1 MLRGAWSG
9 GRGRRGA
16 IAGASAVVLGL
27 GGLLA
32 ACGGDGRD
40 GYVATG
46 AAGGGPEKGPG
57 KGVGPSGDVE
67 FVPLDGKPS
76 GKPPGTGSGKAGR
89 GAADGSGGGR
99 GGSGD
104 KGRSSGGSSSG
115 GGSSGADGPE
125 GKSPGG
131 GTSSGSPDASSG
143 PSTGHGGDDGSGDS
157 DGGDT
162 PRPGPPSG
170 TTPAPST
177 PPKPKPNPKPKP
189 PTPATLKVG
198 APRREA
204 ADKRWCEDVTLTFR
218 NTGGTSVRSGSVT
231 LGTHIIGALGVDWG
245 TVEATRKLPAPIRAG
260 RTVRKT
266 WPICVDWWRVPLGMR
281 IETRDV
287 DVRWK

>member
-1 MLRGAWSG
+1 M
-9 GRGRRGA
+9 
-16 IAGASAVVLGL
+16 
-27 GGLLA
+27 
-32 ACGGDGRD
+32 
-40 GYVATG
+40 ATG
-46 AAGGGPEKGPG
+46 AAGGVPEKGPG

-67 FVPLDGKPS
+67 FVPLDGEPS
-76 GKPPGTGSGKAGR
+76 GKPPGKGSGKAGS
-89 GAADGSGGGR
+89 GAADGSGGGE
-99 GGSGD
+99 GE
-104 KGRSSGGSSSG
+104 SGGNGRPSD

-125 GKSPGG
+125 GKSPGSS
-131 GTSSGSPDASSG
+131 TSSGSPDASSG
-143 PSTGHGGDDGSGDS
+143 PSTGHSGHS
-157 DGGDT
+157 DGGSGGSGGDNAT
-162 PRPGPPSG
+162 RPGPPSDPG
-170 TTPAPST
+170 PST

-245 TVEATRKLPAPIRAG
+245 TIEATRKLPAPIRAG

-287 DVRWK
+287 DVQWK